1 MSLLKTLKERGILQ
15 DASHEKDLEKALA
28 SEKLSFYCGFDPT
41 ADSLH
46 IGSML
51 PLVTMRRLQKAG
63 HRPIVLLGSATGMIG
78 DPSGKS
84 EERNLLDEKA
94 VAKNLAGIEK
104 QISLFLEPGSF
115 KLVKNDSW
123 IKKLNIIEFLRDVGK
138 HFSVNSMLA
147 KDSVKTRI
155 ESKEQGISY
164 TEFSYM
170 ILQAYDF
177 YHLNKENN
185 CRLQIGGSDQWGNIT
200 AGLELIRRRNEETHP
215 QCFGMTFPLITTSSG
230 AKLGKTEKGAVWL
243 DAERTSPY
251 EFYQYW
257 INTSDA
263 DVIRYIKLFTEI
275 EGEELSALEKQITSA
290 PEKREAQK
298 ALAEELTSLIHG
310 KAGLASAVA
319 ASRILFGEKIE
330 NIDSKTLKSI
340 FKDVPSVNLASAR
353 LEQGVGIL
361 DLLVESSLAKS
372 KGEAR
377 RLLEGGGIYVNNEK
391 ASNAQEQIDKARFIG
406 GEVLVLR
413 SGKKNYALVCSS

>member
-1 MSLLKTLKERGILQ
+1 MSLLKTLKERGILH

-28 SEKLSFYCGFDPT
+28 GEKLSFYCGFDPT

-46 IGSML
+46 VGSML
-51 PLVTMRRLQKAG
+51 PLITMRRLQKAG
-63 HRPIVLLGSATGMIG
+63 HKPIVLLGSATGMIG

-84 EERNLLDEKA
+84 EERNLLDEKTI
-94 VAKNLAGIEK
+94 AKNLAGIEK
-104 QISLFLEPGSF
+104 QISLFLDPGSF

-138 HFSVNSMLA
+138 HFSVNAMLS

-177 YHLNKENN
+177 YHLNKEEN

-200 AGLELIRRRNEETHP
+200 AGLELIRKRSKENHP

-257 INTSDA
+257 INTSDE

-275 EGEELSALEKQITSA
+275 EGEELEALKKLASSA
-290 PEKREAQK
+290 PEKRETQK
-298 ALAEELTSLIHG
+298 ALADNLTALIHG
-310 KAGLASAVA
+310 KKGLEGAVA

-340 FKDVPSVNLASAR
+340 FKDVPSISVARAR

-372 KGEAR
+372 KGEAK
-377 RLLEGGGIYVNNEK
+377 RLLEGGGIYINNEK
-391 ASNAQEQIDKARFIG
+391 ANNPQEQISLSRFIG
-406 GEVLVLR
+406 REVLVLR
-413 SGKKNYALVCSS
+413 SGKKNYALICSS